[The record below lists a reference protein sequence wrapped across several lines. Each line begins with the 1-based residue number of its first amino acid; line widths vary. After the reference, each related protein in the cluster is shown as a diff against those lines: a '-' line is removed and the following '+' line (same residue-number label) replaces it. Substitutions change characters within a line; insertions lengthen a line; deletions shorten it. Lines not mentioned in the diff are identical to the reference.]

1 METQWFLEAV
11 RYGPLG
17 SLFRLVQPQKP
28 ASWGQSPVS
37 YHEHNDMPKPDMV
50 DLEYN
55 DGDEN
60 IEEDP
65 MQILHD
71 IEDNIWNSLP
81 LRNLNIC

>member
-1 METQWFLEAV
+1 M

-17 SLFRLVQPQKP
+17 SLFGLSQAQKP
-28 ASWGQSPVS
+28 TSQEHSPAL
-37 YHEHNDMPKPDMV
+37 YHEHNDMPEPNMME
-50 DLEYN
+50 LEY
-55 DGDEN
+55 DDSDEN

-71 IEDNIWNSLP
+71 IEDNIWNSLL